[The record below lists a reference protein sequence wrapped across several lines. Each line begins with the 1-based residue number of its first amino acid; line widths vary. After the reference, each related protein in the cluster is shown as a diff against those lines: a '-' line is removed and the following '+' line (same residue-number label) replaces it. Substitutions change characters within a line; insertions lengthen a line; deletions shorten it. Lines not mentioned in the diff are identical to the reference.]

1 MPLVYLDHVNLRTA
15 HLARM
20 TEFYCQILGLRSGP
34 RPAFPFGGA
43 WLYCGE
49 RPVLHL
55 VEVAEQPSPTG
66 ELRME
71 HFAFVA
77 RDFDEFVRKL
87 DAAGIAYR
95 SSKLFGS
102 ETRQLNVHDPDG
114 NRVHLDFPEYLGVAT
129 HLAK

>member
-1 MPLVYLDHVNLRTA
+1 MPLAYLDHVNLRTA
-15 HLARM
+15 HIARM
-20 TEFYCQILGLRSGP
+20 IEFYSEVLGLRSGP

-49 RPVLHL
+49 RAVIHL
-55 VEVAEQPSPTG
+55 VEVAEQPTPSG

-77 RDFDEFVRKL
+77 RDFDEFVQQL
-87 DAAGIAYR
+87 DAAGIEYR
-95 SSKLFGS
+95 SSKLLGS
-102 ETRQLNVHDPDG
+102 ETRQLNLRDPDG
-114 NRVHLDFPEYLGVAT
+114 NRVHIDFPERLAVAT